1 MGIEWEEEG
10 LSELR
15 PSSWIHKYLLY
26 TEGQESPTRFHV
38 WSAISCVAST
48 LARNAYM
55 YRGYYAVYPNQYI
68 ILVAES
74 AMCRKSTAANIAI
87 KDILTQSRAAN
98 LLRQKMTAE
107 FLCVELAKKERI
119 NNAVTIYAP
128 ELAVFLGS
136 SAFQSGLIPLLTDL
150 YDCPADADYK
160 TKGSGEFLMKNVC
173 INIMGCTTL
182 DWMSN
187 NMPGDTI
194 EGGFTGRVL
203 FVVAEDPRKRVAWP
217 SVTEEQLKQR
227 QELIYY
233 MMNLAKKIGEFK
245 PTKKAREVYEDW
257 YNQLGEPKDPR
268 LRGYQGRKG
277 DHVLKVAMSFSA
289 ADDSFGTIDEPHIRL
304 ALGVLN
310 AIEKLMPLAFR
321 GAAFSKTSKD
331 VDRVLRQLEK
341 LGGKATHSIL
351 LKRNAHYINAEEFRK
366 VMDTLKE
373 TGDVAEE
380 TRGRARTYR
389 IITK

>member
-10 LSELR
+10 LALLR
-15 PSSWIHKYLLY
+15 PSSWIYKYLEY
-26 TEGQESPTRFHV
+26 TTGQESPTKFHL
-38 WSAISCVAST
+38 WSAISTIAST

-55 YRGYYAVYPNQYI
+55 YRGYYAIYPNQYI

-74 AMCRKSTAANIAI
+74 ALCRKSTAANIAI
-87 KDILTQSRAAN
+87 KDILTQSRTAR

-107 FLCVELAKKERI
+107 FLCVELAKKDAI

-128 ELAVFLGS
+128 ELAVFLGA

-160 TKGSGEFLMKNVC
+160 TKGAGEFLMKNVC

-194 EGGFTGRVL
+194 EGGFTGRVI

-217 SVTEEQLKQR
+217 TVTEEQLNQR
-227 QELIYY
+227 QDLIYY
-233 MMNLAKKIGEFK
+233 IMNLAKKIGEFK
-245 PTKKAREVYEDW
+245 PTPKAVKVYEDW
-257 YNQLGEPKDPR
+257 YNKLGEPADIR

-277 DHVLKVAMSFSA
+277 DHVLKIAMSFAA
-289 ADDSFGTIDEPHIRL
+289 ADDSFGTIDEKHIQL
-304 ALGVLN
+304 ALNSLQT
-310 AIEKLMPLAFR
+310 IEKLMPLAFR
-321 GAAFSKTSKD
+321 GAAFSKNSKD

-351 LKRNAHYINAEEFRK
+351 LKRNAHYINAEEFKK
-366 VMDTLKE
+366 VIDTLKE
-373 TGDVAEE
+373 MGDVVEE

>member
-1 MGIEWEEEG
+1 
-10 LSELR
+10 
-15 PSSWIHKYLLY
+15 
-26 TEGQESPTRFHV
+26 
-38 WSAISCVAST
+38 
-48 LARNAYM
+48 
-55 YRGYYAVYPNQYI
+55 
-68 ILVAES
+68 
-74 AMCRKSTAANIAI
+74 
-87 KDILTQSRAAN
+87 
-98 LLRQKMTAE
+98 
-107 FLCVELAKKERI
+107 
-119 NNAVTIYAP
+119 
-128 ELAVFLGS
+128 
-136 SAFQSGLIPLLTDL
+136 
-150 YDCPADADYK
+150 
-160 TKGSGEFLMKNVC
+160 MKNVC

-227 QELIYY
+227 QDLIYY
-233 MMNLAKKIGEFK
+233 MMNLSKKIGEFK
-245 PTKKAREVYEDW
+245 PTKRAREVYEDW

-289 ADDSFGTIDEPHIRL
+289 ADGSFGTIDEPHIKL

-341 LGGKATHSIL
+341 LGGKATHSVL

-373 TGDVAEE
+373 TGDVVEE
-380 TRGRARTYR
+380 ARGRARTYR

>member
-1 MGIEWEEEG
+1 MGIEWEAEG
-10 LSELR
+10 LALLK
-15 PSSWIHKYLLY
+15 PTNWIYKYLEY
-26 TEGQESPTRFHV
+26 TEGQESPTKFHV
-38 WSAISCVAST
+38 WSAVSAIAST
-48 LARNAYM
+48 LARNAWM

-87 KDILTQSRAAN
+87 KDILTQARATN

-107 FLCVELAKKERI
+107 FLCVELAKKEKL

-128 ELAVFLGS
+128 ELAVFLGA

-160 TKGSGEFLMKNVC
+160 TKGSGEYLMKNVC

-194 EGGFTGRVL
+194 EGGFTGRVI
-203 FVVAEDPRKRVAWP
+203 FVVAEDPRNRVAWP
-217 SVTEEQLKQR
+217 TVTKEQLDQR
-227 QELIYY
+227 QDLIYFI
-233 MMNLAKKIGEFK
+233 MNLAKKTGEFK
-245 PTKKAREVYEDW
+245 PTDKARRVYEDW
-257 YNQLGEPKDPR
+257 YNNLGEPADIR

-277 DHVLKVAMSFSA
+277 DHVLKLVMSIAA
-289 ADDSFGTIDEPHIRL
+289 ADDSFGIIDDSHIKTSL
-304 ALGVLN
+304 AIFQT
-310 AIEKLMPLAFR
+310 IEKLMPLAFR
-321 GAAFSKTSKD
+321 GAAFSKNSKD

-341 LGGKATHSIL
+341 LGGKASHSVL
-351 LKRNAHYINAEEFRK
+351 LKKNAHYINAEEFKK

-380 TRGRARTYR
+380 TRGRSRTYR